1 MDKKLLAEVKNY
13 IRVCQED
20 TSDDGEIE
28 LFILSG
34 ETLLK
39 SKGIEKDYD
48 NKLYKIA
55 IFMLVSLW
63 YDNRGYSGAINDI
76 PYGISCVIKQINM
89 MKDYG
94 TVQR

>member
-1 MDKKLLAEVKNY
+1 MDKELLAEVKNY
-13 IRVCQED
+13 IRVDHDE
-20 TSDDGEIE
+20 DDGEIE

-55 IFMLVSLW
+55 IFMLVALW
-63 YDNRGYSGAINDI
+63 YDNRGYSGVINDI

-94 TVQR
+94 TVQS